1 MDKMTKKSK
10 LITMAETKLFFD
22 RLLALRMLFTK
33 CEEYKTMDREPSILE
48 AKILRCLGCLK
59 LSIKGA
65 LESEQFTKRSLLQSE
80 YLCEFRE
87 MN

>member
-1 MDKMTKKSK
+1 
-10 LITMAETKLFFD
+10 
-22 RLLALRMLFTK
+22 
-33 CEEYKTMDREPSILE
+33 MDREPSILE

-65 LESEQFTKRSLLQSE
+65 LESEKFTIRSLLQSE

-87 MN
+87 MNTHTHTHKLHQQVCVYSTHPIDPYGLDKRYI

>member
-1 MDKMTKKSK
+1 
-10 LITMAETKLFFD
+10 
-22 RLLALRMLFTK
+22 
-33 CEEYKTMDREPSILE
+33 MDREPSILE

-65 LESEQFTKRSLLQSE
+65 LESEQFTIRSLLQSE

-87 MN
+87 MNTHTQTASAGMCIFNTSNRSVWA